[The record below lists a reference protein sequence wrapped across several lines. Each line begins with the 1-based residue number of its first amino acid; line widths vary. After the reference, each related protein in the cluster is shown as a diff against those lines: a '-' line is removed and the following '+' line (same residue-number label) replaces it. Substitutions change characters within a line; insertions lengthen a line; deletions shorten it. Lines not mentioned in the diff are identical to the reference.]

1 MVARVLHP
9 STKGSVV
16 RSLRRNLRPL
26 AARAAAILLAGNV
39 LAECAASETPLG
51 TASAPTAPA
60 PSAST
65 HDDASIM
72 NAPQSLLE
80 AAIDDAAQ
88 RTGAPRADIK
98 VMVAE
103 AVTWPDGSLGC
114 PQPGMLYTQALVPG
128 YRIVLRVGEATLNYH
143 ATAQGPPRFCPADRV
158 VPPLAAAADPSI

>member
-1 MVARVLHP
+1 
-9 STKGSVV
+9 
-16 RSLRRNLRPL
+16 
-26 AARAAAILLAGNV
+26 
-39 LAECAASETPLG
+39 
-51 TASAPTAPA
+51 
-60 PSAST
+60 
-65 HDDASIM
+65 M

-88 RTGAPRADIK
+88 RTGTPRADIK

-143 ATAQGPPRFCPADRV
+143 ATAQGPSRFCPADRV